1 MTSKQITN
9 DKEQMTNWPQ
19 KNPKKVD
26 PFRSNSKLQQPKLT
40 VKGGFFSQTKI
51 ALQNFAYKPIGLK
64 LYFSPWQRWDNK
76 YWKNETTKTDNNNN
90 VFQKCNWFAQS
101 SSLSRFFKIQRMRM
115 SFPCARIVLKK
126 RGNSH

>member
-1 MTSKQITN
+1 MTRKQITN

-26 PFRSNSKLQQPKLT
+26 PFRSKLQQPKLT
-40 VKGGFFSQTKI
+40 VKGGFFPQTKT
-51 ALQNFAYKPIGLK
+51 ALQNFAYKLIGLK

-76 YWKNETTKTDNNNN
+76 YWKNETTNTDNNNN

-101 SSLSRFFKIQRMRM
+101 SSLSRFFLIQRMRLR
-115 SFPCARIVLKK
+115 FPCATIVLKK
-126 RGNSH
+126 GAIVIS